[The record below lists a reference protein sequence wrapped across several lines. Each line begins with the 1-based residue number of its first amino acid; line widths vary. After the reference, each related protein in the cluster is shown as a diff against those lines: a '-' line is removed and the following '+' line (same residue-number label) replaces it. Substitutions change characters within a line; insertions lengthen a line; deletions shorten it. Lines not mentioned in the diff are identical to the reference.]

1 MMFGML
7 TVSLH
12 QAMRLAGY
20 TPTFQSPSTVIGA
33 IRSDIARSNIT
44 YRNLYRIK
52 PVQIGRFRAI
62 HAFIERNN
70 WTSNQYK

>member
-33 IRSDIARSNIT
+33 IRSDIA
-44 YRNLYRIK
+44 
-52 PVQIGRFRAI
+52 
-62 HAFIERNN
+62 
-70 WTSNQYK
+70 